1 MSMDDTSILP
11 RLAWHA
17 RAARRAVGL
26 PGAVGAAILLA
37 SLLFYAAAVLPVAAE
52 SASLAREVTALETAR
67 QAAPAD
73 GAREKPSDPVRQ
85 LAEFYRFFPK
95 SSQAPDDLAKLHALA
110 ASHQVQLD
118 QGTYRLLRDRAGKL
132 SMYEIALPVKGDY
145 PQLRKF
151 MSQALAE
158 IPYLSLDS
166 VSFQRQKAGDT
177 MLESQMKF
185 TLFLVEA
192 P

>member
-1 MSMDDTSILP
+1 MSINDQSILP

-17 RAARRAVGL
+17 RDARRAVGL
-26 PGAVGAAILLA
+26 PGVAGAAILVA
-37 SLLFYAAAVLPVAAE
+37 SLLFYAVAVLPVAAE
-52 SASLAREVTALETAR
+52 SAALAREITALEAAR

-73 GAREKPSDPVRQ
+73 GTREKPSDPVRQ

-110 ASHQVQLD
+110 AVHGVQLD
-118 QGTYRLLRDRAGKL
+118 QGTYRLLRDRVGKL

-151 MSQALAE
+151 MSQALTE

-177 MLESQMKF
+177 TLESQIKF
-185 TLFLVEA
+185 TLFLVES

>member
-1 MSMDDTSILP
+1 MSVDDKSLLP
-11 RLAWHA
+11 KLAWHA
-17 RAARRAVGL
+17 RELRRAVGL
-26 PGAVGAAILLA
+26 PGAVGAAMLA
-37 SLLFYAAAVLPVAAE
+37 AALLFYAAAVLPVAAE
-52 SASLAREVTALETAR
+52 SAALGREIAALEAAR
-67 QAAPAD
+67 PSTTD

-95 SSQAPDDLAKLHALA
+95 SSRAPDDLAKLHELA
-110 ASHQVQLD
+110 AVHQVQLD
-118 QGTYRLLRDRAGKL
+118 QGTYRLVRDRVGKL
-132 SMYEIALPVKGDY
+132 LMYEIALPVKGDY

-151 MSQALAE
+151 MSQALTE

-177 MLESQMKF
+177 MLESQIKF

>member
-1 MSMDDTSILP
+1 MDEKSMLP
-11 RLAWHA
+11 RLVWNA
-17 RAARRAVGL
+17 REVRRIIGL
-26 PGAVGAAILLA
+26 PGAVGAAMLA
-37 SLLFYAAAVLPVAAE
+37 AALLFYAVAVLPVAAE
-52 SASLAREVTALETAR
+52 SAALAREITALEAAR

-73 GAREKPSDPVRQ
+73 GTREKPSDPVRQ

-95 SSQAPDDLAKLHALA
+95 SSQAPDDLAKLHELA
-110 ASHQVQLD
+110 AVHQVQLD
-118 QGTYRLLRDRAGKL
+118 QGTYRLVRDRVGKL
-132 SMYEIALPVKGDY
+132 LMYEIALPVKGDY

-151 MSQALAE
+151 MSQALTE

-166 VSFQRQKAGDT
+166 VSFQRQKASDT
-177 MLESQMKF
+177 TLESQIKF

>member
-1 MSMDDTSILP
+1 MNVEDTSILP
-11 RLAWHA
+11 KLAWHA
-17 RAARRAVGL
+17 RELRRVVGL
-26 PGAVGAAILLA
+26 PGAVGAGLLA
-37 SLLFYAAAVLPVAAE
+37 AALLFYAIAVLPVAAE
-52 SASLAREVTALETAR
+52 SDALGREIAALEAAR
-67 QAAPAD
+67 APVAE
-73 GAREKPSDPVRQ
+73 GVREKPSDPVRQ

-110 ASHQVQLD
+110 AVHQVQLD
-118 QGTYRLLRDRAGKL
+118 QGTYRLVRDRVGKL
-132 SMYEIALPVKGDY
+132 LMYEIALPVKGDY

-151 MSQALAE
+151 MSQALTE

-177 MLESQMKF
+177 MLESQIKF

>member
-1 MSMDDTSILP
+1 M
-11 RLAWHA
+11 
-17 RAARRAVGL
+17 RA
-26 PGAVGAAILLA
+26 IC
-37 SLLFYAAAVLPVAAE
+37 
-52 SASLAREVTALETAR
+52 
-67 QAAPAD
+67 AAPSACPAPSAPPSFLPHCCFMRSPCCRWPLSPPRWRARSPHSKPRATHPAAD

-110 ASHQVQLD
+110 AVHGVQLD
-118 QGTYRLLRDRAGKL
+118 QGTYRLLRDRVGKL

-145 PQLRKF
+145 SQLRKF
-151 MSQALAE
+151 MSQALTE

-177 MLESQMKF
+177 MLESQIKF
-185 TLFLVEA
+185 TLFLAEA

>member
-1 MSMDDTSILP
+1 MSVEDQSLLP

-17 RAARRAVGL
+17 RDLRRAVGL

-37 SLLFYAAAVLPVAAE
+37 SLLFYAVAVLPVAAE
-52 SASLAREVTALETAR
+52 SAALAREIAALETAR
-67 QAAPAD
+67 QAIPAD

-95 SSQAPDDLAKLHALA
+95 TGQAPDDLAKLHAL
-110 ASHQVQLD
+110 
-118 QGTYRLLRDRAGKL
+118 T
-132 SMYEIALPVKGDY
+132 
-145 PQLRKF
+145 
-151 MSQALAE
+151 E

-177 MLESQMKF
+177 MLESQIKF
-185 TLFLVEA
+185 TLFLAEA

>member
-1 MSMDDTSILP
+1 MSVEDRSILP

-17 RAARRAVGL
+17 RELRRAVGL
-26 PGAVGAAILLA
+26 PGVAGAALLGA
-37 SLLFYAAAVLPVAAE
+37 SLLFYGAAVLPVAAE
-52 SASLAREVTALETAR
+52 SAALERELAALEAAR
-67 QAAPAD
+67 QPAA
-73 GAREKPSDPVRQ
+73 GVREKPSDPVRQ
-85 LAEFYRFFPK
+85 LAEFYRFFPQ
-95 SSQAPDDLAKLHALA
+95 SSKAPDDLAKLHELA
-110 ASHQVQLD
+110 AVHHIQLD
-118 QGTYRLLRDRAGKL
+118 QGTYRLVRDRVGKL
-132 SMYEIALPVKGDY
+132 LMYEISLPVKSDY

-151 MSQALAE
+151 MSQALTE

-177 MLESQMKF
+177 TLESQIKF

>member
-1 MSMDDTSILP
+1 MSVDDKSLLP
-11 RLAWHA
+11 KLAWHA
-17 RAARRAVGL
+17 RALRRAVGL
-26 PGAVGAAILLA
+26 PGAAGAAILA
-37 SLLFYAAAVLPVAAE
+37 AALLFYAAAVLPVAAE
-52 SASLAREVTALETAR
+52 SAALGREIAALEAAR
-67 QAAPAD
+67 PPAAE
-73 GAREKPSDPVRQ
+73 GAREKPPDPVRQ

-110 ASHQVQLD
+110 AVHQVQLD
-118 QGTYRLLRDRAGKL
+118 QGTYRLVRGRVGKL
-132 SMYEIALPVKGDY
+132 LMYEIALPVKGDY

-151 MSQALAE
+151 MSQALTE
-158 IPYLSLDS
+158 IPHLSLDS

-177 MLESQMKF
+177 TLESQIKF